1 MFLTVYSPVSMETP
15 MTSLPELSELSRQ
28 RRNIHD
34 QLAALGDL
42 RPGSLTPRYRK
53 CGKPTCHCAR
63 EGDPGHGP
71 SWSLTWTVEG
81 KTRTRIIPAEAVEDT
96 QAQIAEYRRARSLTR
111 ELFEVSTRM
120 CDVQLEALKATQKKT
135 SLRRSSRNSA
145 ARSPPKPRA

>member
-1 MFLTVYSPVSMETP
+1 
-15 MTSLPELSELSRQ
+15 MTSLPELSELTRQ
-28 RRNIHD
+28 RRNLQD
-34 QLAALGDL
+34 QLATLGDL

-53 CGKPTCHCAR
+53 CGKPTCHCAN

-81 KTRTRIIPAEAVEDT
+81 KTQTRIIPAEAVEQT
-96 QAQIAEYRRARSLTR
+96 QAQIAEYRRARTLTR

-120 CDVQLEALKATQKKT
+120 CDVQLEAVKATQKKT
-135 SLRRSSRNSA
+135 SSQRSSRKSA